1 MNDLKHII
9 KYFPNLPAPR
19 KGFLWGHMEFL
30 ARWDQTLKLWS
41 DESRYNNIEQYFE
54 QYFGNYNKWK
64 LSWRTESTK
73 VLNSGFFLFVFFKN
87 IFPKYKNREKLYI
100 YKIIY
105 ICPLLYICTA
115 IWNRNGYFIL
125 RMSENKLV
133 LWIFFLRKTKYSQR
147 LENIYVFKYEL
158 QVSILAWRAVPSVVP
173 YY

>member
-1 MNDLKHII
+1 MNLGTII
-9 KYFPNLPAPR
+9 LSNIL
-19 KGFLWGHMEFL
+19 
-30 ARWDQTLKLWS
+30 
-41 DESRYNNIEQYFE
+41 NNILVIITN
-54 QYFGNYNKWK
+54 GNYPEEQNPP
-64 LSWRTESTK
+64 RCST
-73 VLNSGFFLFVFFKN
+73 VGFFCLFFFKN

-158 QVSILAWRAVPSVVP
+158 QVSILA
-173 YY
+173 